1 MHGFRP
7 RWLLLAVATVLP
19 SGFVSAA
26 EPAPLVPGFERF
38 YSDAKT
44 DTAKG
49 GQLLLGELNCTSCH
63 LGGDAALPKKQAPIL
78 DGVAGRARLGHIRK
92 FLDNPQAV
100 KPGTTMPHLF
110 AGDTDKA
117 AKVDALVHFLASTG
131 TVRHTPPDA
140 KAIPLGRD
148 LYSKVGCVACHGP
161 RDALGDPQKVEGILV
176 PLGEL
181 KTKYSVA
188 SLSAF
193 LENPLA
199 VRPSGRMPHL
209 VNGKDAKDVATYLL
223 QGVKA
228 DFTIV
233 KGGTTYAY
241 YEGTWDKVPDFDK
254 LKAKASGTGAAF
266 DLGVARRGN
275 DYGIKFEG
283 FFKVDQEGEYSFS
296 VHSDDGS
303 RLYVDGKQVVD
314 NDGVHPPK
322 AVSGKTKLTKGVH
335 KATVGFFQVGG
346 GAELEVKLNGPGV
359 GDVNLAEI
367 IAASE
372 AALEKVTPKPKQ
384 DDEDFVEFKP
394 ELVEKGKALFTSVGC
409 ANCHTLRANN
419 KPLASTLEAPPLN
432 KLKAEG
438 GCLAAS
444 PAKGLPAFGLSTA
457 QRNAMIAAIKTP
469 PAVSK
474 EPAEVIARTM
484 TTFNCYACHM
494 RSQVGGV
501 DLEGDLNKFFVTLQ
515 PEMGD
520 EGRLPPMLDHV
531 GAKLVP
537 DYLKGILDR
546 GAHDRPY
553 MLTRMPGFGI
563 ANVGQLVEAFAAVD
577 KLPAIPPIDLHETP
591 TKVKSAARFIV
602 GGTAMGCIKCH
613 TFNGQKAEG
622 VQGID
627 MTLMPKRLQ
636 RDWFHAYLTAPA
648 KLKPGTRMPDSW
660 PNGKSFYKDLLEG
673 KPANQME
680 AIWVYLQDGGKAQL
694 PIGVGKR
701 SIPLVPEKNAII
713 YRNFIE
719 GAGTRGIAVGYPEK
733 AHLAF
738 DANEMRLVMIWQGA
752 FFDAG
757 PNWTDR
763 GVGYVPPLGDNILH
777 LPAGVPFAVL
787 EKPADAWPKTP
798 AKEQGYR
805 FKGYTLTPDDRPTFQ
820 YSFGDV
826 KVEDFPNAVA
836 GKDPSIKRVLK
847 LSADKAVDHLYFRAA
862 AGKKIEP
869 AGDGWYHIDGW
880 KMKIDGAT
888 PQIRK
893 SGDNVELLVP
903 VSFKDGKAQLT
914 QEFVWG

>member
-1 MHGFRP
+1 M
-7 RWLLLAVATVLP
+7 
-19 SGFVSAA
+19 VSCGLTAA
-26 EPAPLVPGFERF
+26 ADNASHPIVPGFERF
-38 YSDAKT
+38 YTDAK
-44 DTAKG
+44 ANAAQG

-63 LGGDAALPKKQAPIL
+63 QGGDPGLTKKQAPIL
-78 DGVAGRARLGHIRK
+78 DGVAGRARLGYLRK
-92 FLDNPQAV
+92 FLADPHAV
-100 KPGTTMPHLF
+100 KPGTTMPQLF
-110 AGDTDKA
+110 TGDPEKD
-117 AKVDALVHFLASTG
+117 AKVDALIHFLASTG
-131 TVRHTPPDA
+131 TVRHVPPDG
-140 KAIPLGRD
+140 KSVPLGRD
-148 LYSKVGCVACHGP
+148 LYNKVGCVACHGP
-161 RDALGDPQKVEGILV
+161 RDAVGNPQKVEALIV
-176 PLGEL
+176 PLGDI
-181 KTKYSVA
+181 KSKYSIA

-193 LENPLA
+193 LDNPLQA
-199 VRPSGRMPHL
+199 RPSGRMPHL
-209 VNGKDAKDVATYLL
+209 VSGKDAKDVATYLL

-228 DFTIV
+228 DFATT
-233 KGGTTYAY
+233 KGGTSYAY
-241 YEGTWDKVPDFDK
+241 YEGSWEKLPDFDK
-254 LKAKASGTGAAF
+254 LKPKASGTSAAF
-266 DLGVARRGN
+266 DLGVARRTN

-283 FFKVDQEGEYSFS
+283 FFKIDQEGDYRFTL
-296 VHSDDGS
+296 HSDDGS
-303 RLYVDGKQVVD
+303 KLYVDGKQVVD
-314 NDGVHPPK
+314 NDGVHAPK
-322 AVSGKTKLTKGVH
+322 DAGGHTKLTKGVH
-335 KATVGFFQVGG
+335 KVTVGFFQVGG
-346 GAELEVKLNGPGV
+346 GAELEVRLNGPGV
-359 GDVNLAEI
+359 GDLNLAEI
-367 IAASE
+367 VAASE
-372 AALEKVTPKPKQ
+372 TALEKVVPQTKK
-384 DDEDFVEFKP
+384 DDEDFVEYKP
-394 ELVEKGKALFTSVGC
+394 ELAEKGKALFTSVGC
-409 ANCHTLRANN
+409 ASCHTLKANN
-419 KPLASTLEAPPLN
+419 KPLASTLEAAPLN

-438 GCLAAS
+438 GCLAAT
-444 PAKGLPAFGLSTA
+444 PAKGLPVFGLSTT
-457 QRNAMIAAIKTP
+457 QRTALAAAIKNP
-469 PAVSK
+469 PTVSK
-474 EPAEVIARTM
+474 EPADVIARTM
-484 TTFNCYACHM
+484 TTFNCYACHT
-494 RSQVGGV
+494 RGQVGGV

-531 GAKLVP
+531 GGKLLP
-537 DYLKGILDR
+537 EYLKGILDR

-553 MLTRMPGFGI
+553 MLTKMPGFGV

-577 KLPAIPPIDLHETP
+577 KLPAIPPIEFHETP

-694 PIGVGKR
+694 PIGVGKK

-738 DANEMRLVMIWQGA
+738 DANEMRLAMIWQGA

-763 GVGYVPPLGDNILH
+763 GVGYVPPLGDNILR
-777 LPAGVPFAVL
+777 LPTGVSFAVL
-787 EKPADAWPKTP
+787 ESQETAWPKTS
-798 AKEQGYR
+798 AKEQGYI
-805 FKGYTLTPDDRPTFQ
+805 FKGYSLTPDDRPTFK
-820 YSFGDV
+820 YTFGDV

-836 GKDPSIKRVLK
+836 GSDPSLKRTLK
-847 LSADKAVDHLYFRAA
+847 LTSEKAVDHLYFRAA
-862 AGKKIEP
+862 VGKKIEP
-869 AGDGWYHIDGW
+869 AGDGWYRIDGW

-903 VSFKDGKAQLT
+903 MQFKEGKAQIG
-914 QEFVWG
+914 QEFVW